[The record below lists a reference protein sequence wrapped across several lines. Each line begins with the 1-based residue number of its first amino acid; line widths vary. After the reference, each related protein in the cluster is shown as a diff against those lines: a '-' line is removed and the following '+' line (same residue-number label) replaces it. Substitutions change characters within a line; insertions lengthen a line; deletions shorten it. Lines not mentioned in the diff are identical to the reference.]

1 MTCRVGATH
10 FIDPNAV
17 HRTDEPPM
25 KTGTIRQSVT
35 IRASPN
41 AVFDALMSTK
51 AHAAFTG
58 ASARISPKVGGKF
71 SAWDG
76 YIHGT
81 NLELVRG
88 RRILQAWVPTEA
100 TWPEGHESIVRIDL
114 RATSTGTRL
123 TFTHEKVPTEHM
135 GHLARGW
142 KDHYWAPLKAYLE

>member
-1 MTCRVGATH
+1 
-10 FIDPNAV
+10 
-17 HRTDEPPM
+17 M

-35 IRASPN
+35 IRAPPN
-41 AVFDALMSTK
+41 AVYDALMTTK
-51 AHAAFTG
+51 GHVGFTG

-88 RRILQAWVPTEA
+88 KRIVQAWVPAEK
-100 TWPEGHESIVRIDL
+100 TWPPGHASIVRYEL
-114 RATSTGTRL
+114 SATPTGTRL
-123 TFTHEKVPTEHM
+123 KFTHSKVPTEHV

>member
-1 MTCRVGATH
+1 
-10 FIDPNAV
+10 
-17 HRTDEPPM
+17 M

-41 AVFDALMSTK
+41 AVYDAIMTTRG
-51 AHAAFTG
+51 HAGFTG
-58 ASARISPKVGGKF
+58 AKARISPKIGGKF

-88 RRILQAWVPTEA
+88 KKIVQAWVPTEE
-100 TWPEGHESIVRIDL
+100 TWPEGHESIVRFQL
-114 RATSTGTRL
+114 SRTATGTRL
-123 TFTHEKVPTEHM
+123 KFTHEKVPVEHV
-135 GHLARGW
+135 GHLAQGW